1 MKLITYNIHKGI
13 DENDNKS
20 LNDIIDYLKSTDG
33 DIICLQEVLNSI
45 HIKILNELNMN
56 GYFLS
61 NVKLNNELYGISIY
75 FKNNIISVDG
85 VHLVSEKERR
95 GFIHLQ
101 LYINSK
107 LVNIINL
114 HLGLS
119 IYERDKQIKQ
129 VLNYID
135 ALRGKNIICGDFN
148 QTDLKIDKFYDLAKI
163 FNLENIE
170 TFSKSKS
177 RIDYIF
183 ISQNI
188 NPVKYVVDFIN
199 ISDHFPV
206 IGEFN
211 I

>member
-13 DENDNKS
+13 DENNNES
-20 LNDIIDYLKSTDG
+20 LNDIIDYLKRTKA

-45 HIKILNELNMN
+45 HIKLLNELDIN

-61 NVKLNNELYGISIY
+61 NVKLTNDLYGISIY
-75 FKNNIISVDG
+75 FKNDMVSVDG

-101 LYINSK
+101 LYINDK

-119 IYERDKQIKQ
+119 IYERDKQLEQ
-129 VLNYID
+129 VLNYVD
-135 ALRGKNIICGDFN
+135 TLRGKNIICGDFN

-163 FNLENIE
+163 FDLENTE

-188 NPVKYVVDFIN
+188 NPTKYIVDFITT
-199 ISDHFPV
+199 SDHFPV

>member
-13 DENDNKS
+13 DENNNES
-20 LNDIIDYLKSTDG
+20 LNDIIDYLKRTNA

-45 HIKILNELNMN
+45 HIKLLNELDIN

-61 NVKLNNELYGISIY
+61 NVKLTNDLYGISIY
-75 FKNNIISVDG
+75 FKNNMVSVDG

-101 LYINSK
+101 LYINDK

-119 IYERDKQIKQ
+119 IYEREKQLDQ

-135 ALRGKNIICGDFN
+135 TLRGKNIICGDFN
-148 QTDLKIDKFYDLAKI
+148 QIGLKIDRFYDLAKI
-163 FNLENIE
+163 FDLENTE

-188 NPVKYVVDFIN
+188 NPAKYIVDFITT
-199 ISDHFPV
+199 SDHFPA